1 LQYSDFKAN
10 KQNKVEQLT
19 HKDIENKQEQFPITI
34 VCDAIRT
41 PENIGMCFRISE
53 SFGVQK
59 IYLHENSPSIENK
72 IVKKTARNTVNQ
84 IQHASYHDFDALI
97 EQLKQ
102 EGNTI
107 IGIEIT
113 DKSINIQDFDFK
125 NLGKIALLLGSER
138 NGIKNIDLVD
148 ETVAIPMFGRNS
160 SMNVIH
166 SLAITLYE
174 VTNQLAKKKLILKR
188 AQNNKN
194 RNTEIN
200 SAHNERSFIS

>member
-1 LQYSDFKAN
+1 LK
-10 KQNKVEQLT
+10 QLT
-19 HKDIENKQEQFPITI
+19 HSDIKNKQQQFAITI

-59 IYLHENSPSIENK
+59 IYFEESSPSTENR
-72 IVKKTARNTVNQ
+72 IVKKTARNTISQ
-84 IQHASYHDFDALI
+84 IKHAVYNDFNEI
-97 EQLKQ
+97 IHQLKA

-113 DKSINIQDFDFK
+113 DKSINIQDFNFK
-125 NLGKIALLLGSER
+125 NHKKIVLLLGSER
-138 NGIKNIDLVD
+138 NGIENINLVD
-148 ETVAIPMFGRNS
+148 ETIVIPMYGRNS

-174 VTNQLAKKKLILKR
+174 VTNQLK
-188 AQNNKN
+188 
-194 RNTEIN
+194 
-200 SAHNERSFIS
+200 

>member
-10 KQNKVEQLT
+10 KQKKVEQLT

-97 EQLKQ
+97 KQLKQ

-113 DKSINIQDFDFK
+113 DKSINIQDFNFK
-125 NLGKIALLLGSER
+125 NHGKIALLLGSER

-174 VTNQLAKKKLILKR
+174 VTNQLVKK
-188 AQNNKN
+188 
-194 RNTEIN
+194 
-200 SAHNERSFIS
+200 

>member
-1 LQYSDFKAN
+1 MG
-10 KQNKVEQLT
+10 QLT
-19 HKDIENKQEQFPITI
+19 HYDIENKQKQFPITI

-59 IYLHENSPSIENK
+59 IYFHQDSPSTENR

-84 IQHASYHDFDALI
+84 IKYDTYADFNKI
-97 EQLKQ
+97 IHQLKA
-102 EGNTI
+102 EGNII

-113 DKSINIQDFDFK
+113 DKSINIQDFNFK
-125 NLGKIALLLGSER
+125 KYEKIVLISGSER
-138 NGIKNIDLVD
+138 NGIKDVSLVD
-148 ETVAIPMFGRNS
+148 ETAAIPMYGRNS

-174 VTNQLAKKKLILKR
+174 VTNQLAK
-188 AQNNKN
+188 
-194 RNTEIN
+194 T
-200 SAHNERSFIS
+200 

>member
-1 LQYSDFKAN
+1 MK
-10 KQNKVEQLT
+10 QLT
-19 HKDIENKQEQFPITI
+19 HVDIKNNQQQFPITI

-59 IYLHENSPSIENK
+59 IYFEESSPSTENR
-72 IVKKTARNTVNQ
+72 IVKKTARNTISQ
-84 IQHASYHDFDALI
+84 IKHAVYNDFNEI
-97 EQLKQ
+97 IHQLKA

-113 DKSINIQDFDFK
+113 DKSINIQDFNFK
-125 NLGKIALLLGSER
+125 NHKKIVLLLGSER
-138 NGIKNIDLVD
+138 NGIENINLVD
-148 ETVAIPMFGRNS
+148 ETIVIPMYGRNS

-174 VTNQLAKKKLILKR
+174 VTNQLK
-188 AQNNKN
+188 
-194 RNTEIN
+194 
-200 SAHNERSFIS
+200 